1 MERGQAAPAAPPP
14 QPGQTAVGTQRPQK
28 RFFRKGR
35 PTASTPNKPRDW
47 PTLSHPPRPFPLGR
61 GALHCPWGL
70 AGRMCAFG
78 FFLPSA
84 DRLGSLQGRQGPGL
98 RPSPGRPVSSLRCG
112 PRQPPLRPLTPFPLE
127 KRSGSATA
135 ARRGRFRGLTYPTS
149 PQDRKTRC
157 RPVSAPLNER
167 MTGQGRNAAT
177 AGWCGPQPG
186 TGEDSGQTGR
196 TLDAAAAARAS
207 RRGSRGGLLTPAPR
221 RLAGESGRAEGSA
234 LCPSPQGAEQV
245 APKASLTRVAS
256 ARSGARCRSGEAVRY
271 ENRLHIVSVLCIIS
285 VLI

>member
-1 MERGQAAPAAPPP
+1 MTPAAVAYPPLYASGGP
-14 QPGQTAVGTQRPQK
+14 AGGQTVA
-28 RFFRKGR
+28 FD
-35 PTASTPNKPRDW
+35 PRE
-47 PTLSHPPRPFPLGR
+47 
-61 GALHCPWGL
+61 
-70 AGRMCAFG
+70 
-78 FFLPSA
+78 
-84 DRLGSLQGRQGPGL
+84 QGDGL

-135 ARRGRFRGLTYPTS
+135 ARRGRFRGLTYPTP

-167 MTGQGRNAAT
+167 MTRQGRNAAT

-186 TGEDSGQTGR
+186 TGEDSGQTWR

-256 ARSGARCRSGEAVRY
+256 ARPGARCGSCGMQIKSHPKLRQFSG
-271 ENRLHIVSVLCIIS
+271 LF
-285 VLI
+285 

>member
-1 MERGQAAPAAPPP
+1 MTPAAVAYPPLYASGGP
-14 QPGQTAVGTQRPQK
+14 AGGQTVAFDPREQGDGLRPKPLPHSGSVGS
-28 RFFRKGR
+28 F
-35 PTASTPNKPRDW
+35 
-47 PTLSHPPRPFPLGR
+47 
-61 GALHCPWGL
+61 
-70 AGRMCAFG
+70 
-78 FFLPSA
+78 
-84 DRLGSLQGRQGPGL
+84 QGRQGPGL

-135 ARRGRFRGLTYPTS
+135 ARRGRFRGLTYPTP

-207 RRGSRGGLLTPAPR
+207 RRGSRGGLLTRGRLRKRKIKHAKPPPAFR
-221 RLAGESGRAEGSA
+221 
-234 LCPSPQGAEQV
+234 
-245 APKASLTRVAS
+245 S
-256 ARSGARCRSGEAVRY
+256 ARPTIPARAAPCSVGSRCPPGTPAAAARAV
-271 ENRLHIVSVLCIIS
+271 
-285 VLI
+285 

>member
-1 MERGQAAPAAPPP
+1 MPPAAL
-14 QPGQTAVGTQRPQK
+14 PGAK
-28 RFFRKGR
+28 RSR
-35 PTASTPNKPRDW
+35 
-47 PTLSHPPRPFPLGR
+47 LI
-61 GALHCPWGL
+61 
-70 AGRMCAFG
+70 
-78 FFLPSA
+78 
-84 DRLGSLQGRQGPGL
+84 LGSRGSFQGRQGPGL

-135 ARRGRFRGLTYPTS
+135 APS
-149 PQDRKTRC
+149 
-157 RPVSAPLNER
+157 
-167 MTGQGRNAAT
+167 
-177 AGWCGPQPG
+177 GWCGPQPG

-256 ARSGARCRSGEAVRY
+256 ARPGARCGSGEAVRY
-271 ENRLHIVSVLCIIS
+271 ENRLRIVSVLRIMSI
-285 VLI
+285 LIRFTPIRYERSNDHGTSGHHF

>member
-1 MERGQAAPAAPPP
+1 MTPAAVAYPPLYASGGP
-14 QPGQTAVGTQRPQK
+14 AGGQTVAFDPREQGDGLRPKPLPHSGSVGS
-28 RFFRKGR
+28 F
-35 PTASTPNKPRDW
+35 
-47 PTLSHPPRPFPLGR
+47 
-61 GALHCPWGL
+61 
-70 AGRMCAFG
+70 
-78 FFLPSA
+78 
-84 DRLGSLQGRQGPGL
+84 QGRQGPGL

-135 ARRGRFRGLTYPTS
+135 ARRGRFRGLTYPTP

-256 ARSGARCRSGEAVRY
+256 ARPGARCRRSGAAVRY
-271 ENRLHIVSVLCIIS
+271 ENRLCIVLYSRIIS
-285 VLI
+285 YQYEIQ

>member
-1 MERGQAAPAAPPP
+1 MPP
-14 QPGQTAVGTQRPQK
+14 
-28 RFFRKGR
+28 
-35 PTASTPNKPRDW
+35 
-47 PTLSHPPRPFPLGR
+47 
-61 GALHCPWGL
+61 
-70 AGRMCAFG
+70 
-78 FFLPSA
+78 
-84 DRLGSLQGRQGPGL
+84 
-98 RPSPGRPVSSLRCG
+98 
-112 PRQPPLRPLTPFPLE
+112 
-127 KRSGSATA
+127 A
-135 ARRGRFRGLTYPTS
+135 ARRGRFRGLTYPTP

-256 ARSGARCRSGEAVRY
+256 ARPGARCGSGEAVRY
-271 ENRLHIVSVLCIIS
+271 ENRLHIVSVLRIMS
-285 VLI
+285 VLIRFTPIRYERSNDHGTSGHHF

>member
-1 MERGQAAPAAPPP
+1 MPSGTAQQPA
-14 QPGQTAVGTQRPQK
+14 GAV
-28 RFFRKGR
+28 
-35 PTASTPNKPRDW
+35 
-47 PTLSHPPRPFPLGR
+47 
-61 GALHCPWGL
+61 
-70 AGRMCAFG
+70 
-78 FFLPSA
+78 
-84 DRLGSLQGRQGPGL
+84 
-98 RPSPGRPVSSLRCG
+98 
-112 PRQPPLRPLTPFPLE
+112 
-127 KRSGSATA
+127 
-135 ARRGRFRGLTYPTS
+135 FRGLAYQARPKAE
-149 PQDRKTRC
+149 KTRC

-256 ARSGARCRSGEAVRY
+256 ARPGARCRRPARRY
-271 ENRLHIVSVLCIIS
+271 VTKTACVSYLYHVSYLYWYEIHDTRYRRPRYDP
-285 VLI
+285 V

>member
-1 MERGQAAPAAPPP
+1 MTPAAVAYPPLYASGGP
-14 QPGQTAVGTQRPQK
+14 AGGQTVAFDPREQGDGLRPKPLLHSGSVGS
-28 RFFRKGR
+28 F
-35 PTASTPNKPRDW
+35 
-47 PTLSHPPRPFPLGR
+47 
-61 GALHCPWGL
+61 
-70 AGRMCAFG
+70 
-78 FFLPSA
+78 
-84 DRLGSLQGRQGPGL
+84 QGRQGPGL

-135 ARRGRFRGLTYPTS
+135 ARRGRFRGLTYPTP

-207 RRGSRGGLLTPAPR
+207 RRRVRGVQR
-221 RLAGESGRAEGSA
+221 GSA
-234 LCPSPQGAEQV
+234 PLPKPAGRGASS
-245 APKASLTRVAS
+245 PKASLTRVAS
-256 ARSGARCRSGEAVRY
+256 ARPGARCRRPARRY
-271 ENRLHIVSVLCIIS
+271 VTKTACVSYLYHVSYLY
-285 VLI
+285 

>member
-1 MERGQAAPAAPPP
+1 
-14 QPGQTAVGTQRPQK
+14 
-28 RFFRKGR
+28 
-35 PTASTPNKPRDW
+35 
-47 PTLSHPPRPFPLGR
+47 
-61 GALHCPWGL
+61 
-70 AGRMCAFG
+70 MCAFG

-84 DRLGSLQGRQGPGL
+84 DRLGSFQGRQGPGL

-135 ARRGRFRGLTYPTS
+135 ARRGRFRGLTYPTP

-207 RRGSRGGLLTPAPR
+207 RRGSRGRAFNPCSPTPRGRERACRGQRP
-221 RLAGESGRAEGSA
+221 LPKPAGR
-234 LCPSPQGAEQV
+234 GASRGHLRKRKIKH
-245 APKASLTRVAS
+245 AKA
-256 ARSGARCRSGEAVRY
+256 
-271 ENRLHIVSVLCIIS
+271 
-285 VLI
+285 

>member
-1 MERGQAAPAAPPP
+1 MPPAAL
-14 QPGQTAVGTQRPQK
+14 PGAKRSRLILGSRGTAYGLNPC
-28 RFFRKGR
+28 
-35 PTASTPNKPRDW
+35 ST
-47 PTLSHPPRPFPLGR
+47 R
-61 GALHCPWGL
+61 GAWGRSK
-70 AGRMCAFG
+70 GIK
-78 FFLPSA
+78 
-84 DRLGSLQGRQGPGL
+84 GSLRRDPHPFGARPYRAAL
-98 RPSPGRPVSSLRCG
+98 RVRLPVA
-112 PRQPPLRPLTPFPLE
+112 PLTPFPLQQPNMP
-127 KRSGSATA
+127 SGSAPA
-135 ARRGRFRGLTYPTS
+135 AYRGRFRGLAYPRH
-149 PQDRKTRC
+149 PEAGKTRC

-256 ARSGARCRSGEAVRY
+256 ARPGARCRRPARRY
-271 ENRLHIVSVLCIIS
+271 VMKTACVSYLYHVSYLY
-285 VLI
+285 

>member
-1 MERGQAAPAAPPP
+1 MWLVLALGAFFRALARCQVRSSWHTKTAKAVFQGSRPTTWCMTPAAVAYPPLYASGGP
-14 QPGQTAVGTQRPQK
+14 AGGQTVAFDPREQGDGLRPKPLLHSGSVGS
-28 RFFRKGR
+28 F
-35 PTASTPNKPRDW
+35 
-47 PTLSHPPRPFPLGR
+47 
-61 GALHCPWGL
+61 
-70 AGRMCAFG
+70 
-78 FFLPSA
+78 
-84 DRLGSLQGRQGPGL
+84 QGRQGPGL

-135 ARRGRFRGLTYPTS
+135 APS
-149 PQDRKTRC
+149 
-157 RPVSAPLNER
+157 
-167 MTGQGRNAAT
+167 
-177 AGWCGPQPG
+177 GWCGPQPG

-245 APKASLTRVAS
+245 ASCPT
-256 ARSGARCRSGEAVRY
+256 GQRY
-271 ENRLHIVSVLCIIS
+271 VTKIACISYLYCVSYLY
-285 VLI
+285 

>member
-1 MERGQAAPAAPPP
+1 
-14 QPGQTAVGTQRPQK
+14 
-28 RFFRKGR
+28 
-35 PTASTPNKPRDW
+35 
-47 PTLSHPPRPFPLGR
+47 
-61 GALHCPWGL
+61 
-70 AGRMCAFG
+70 MCAFG

-84 DRLGSLQGRQGPGL
+84 DRLGSFQGRQGPGL

-127 KRSGSATA
+127 KRSRRAIA
-135 ARRGRFRGLTYPTS
+135 ARRGRFRGLAYPS
-149 PQDRKTRC
+149 HPKIGKTRC
-157 RPVSAPLNER
+157 SPIPER

-186 TGEDSGQTGR
+186 TGEDSGQSWR

-245 APKASLTRVAS
+245 AS
-256 ARSGARCRSGEAVRY
+256 ARPGARCRRPARRY
-271 ENRLHIVSVLCIIS
+271 VTKTTCVSYLYHVSYLYWYEIHDTRYRRPRYDP
-285 VLI
+285 V

>member
-1 MERGQAAPAAPPP
+1 MTPAAVAYPPLYASGGP
-14 QPGQTAVGTQRPQK
+14 AGGQTVAFDPREQGDGLRPKPLPHSGSVGS
-28 RFFRKGR
+28 F
-35 PTASTPNKPRDW
+35 
-47 PTLSHPPRPFPLGR
+47 
-61 GALHCPWGL
+61 
-70 AGRMCAFG
+70 
-78 FFLPSA
+78 
-84 DRLGSLQGRQGPGL
+84 QGRQGPGL

-135 ARRGRFRGLTYPTS
+135 ARRGRFRGLTYPTP

-186 TGEDSGQTGR
+186 TGEDSGQTWR

-256 ARSGARCRSGEAVRY
+256 ARPGARCRRSGAAVRY
-271 ENRLHIVSVLCIIS
+271 ESRLHIVSVLYIIS
-285 VLI
+285 VLIRFAQIRYERSNDHGTSGHHF

>member
-1 MERGQAAPAAPPP
+1 MPPAAL
-14 QPGQTAVGTQRPQK
+14 PGAKRSRLILGSRGTAYGLNPC
-28 RFFRKGR
+28 
-35 PTASTPNKPRDW
+35 ST
-47 PTLSHPPRPFPLGR
+47 R
-61 GALHCPWGL
+61 GAWGRSK
-70 AGRMCAFG
+70 GIK
-78 FFLPSA
+78 
-84 DRLGSLQGRQGPGL
+84 GSLRRDPHPFGARPYRAAL
-98 RPSPGRPVSSLRCG
+98 RVRLPVA
-112 PRQPPLRPLTPFPLE
+112 PLTPFPLQQPNLP
-127 KRSGSATA
+127 SGSAPA
-135 ARRGRFRGLTYPTS
+135 AYGAVSGVWHTQGTPEAG
-149 PQDRKTRC
+149 KTRC

-256 ARSGARCRSGEAVRY
+256 ARPGARCRRPARRY
-271 ENRLHIVSVLCIIS
+271 VTKTACVSYLYHVSYLY
-285 VLI
+285 

>member
-1 MERGQAAPAAPPP
+1 MTPAAVAYPPLYASGGP
-14 QPGQTAVGTQRPQK
+14 AGGQTVAFDPREQGDGLRPKPLPHSGSVGS
-28 RFFRKGR
+28 F
-35 PTASTPNKPRDW
+35 
-47 PTLSHPPRPFPLGR
+47 
-61 GALHCPWGL
+61 
-70 AGRMCAFG
+70 
-78 FFLPSA
+78 
-84 DRLGSLQGRQGPGL
+84 QGRQGPGL

-135 ARRGRFRGLTYPTS
+135 ARRGRFRGLTYPTP

-245 APKASLTRVAS
+245 GGTS
-256 ARSGARCRSGEAVRY
+256 
-271 ENRLHIVSVLCIIS
+271 ENGK
-285 VLI
+285 

>member
-1 MERGQAAPAAPPP
+1 MPSGSAPAAY
-14 QPGQTAVGTQRPQK
+14 R
-28 RFFRKGR
+28 GR
-35 PTASTPNKPRDW
+35 LR
-47 PTLSHPPRPFPLGR
+47 
-61 GALHCPWGL
+61 GL
-70 AGRMCAFG
+70 AY
-78 FFLPSA
+78 
-84 DRLGSLQGRQGPGL
+84 
-98 RPSPGRPVSSLRCG
+98 
-112 PRQPPLRPLTPFPLE
+112 PRHPE
-127 KRSGSATA
+127 AG
-135 ARRGRFRGLTYPTS
+135 
-149 PQDRKTRC
+149 KTRC

-245 APKASLTRVAS
+245 AS
-256 ARSGARCRSGEAVRY
+256 ARPGARCRCPARRY
-271 ENRLHIVSVLCIIS
+271 VTKTTCVSYLYHVSYLYWYEIHDTRYRRPRYDP
-285 VLI
+285 V

>member
-1 MERGQAAPAAPPP
+1 MTPAAVAYPPLYASGGP
-14 QPGQTAVGTQRPQK
+14 AGGQTVAFDPREQGDGLRPKPLLHSGSVGS
-28 RFFRKGR
+28 F
-35 PTASTPNKPRDW
+35 
-47 PTLSHPPRPFPLGR
+47 
-61 GALHCPWGL
+61 
-70 AGRMCAFG
+70 
-78 FFLPSA
+78 
-84 DRLGSLQGRQGPGL
+84 QGRQGPGL

-127 KRSGSATA
+127 KRSGSAAA
-135 ARRGRFRGLTYPTS
+135 ARRGRIRGLAYPSHPKTG
-149 PQDRKTRC
+149 KTRC
-157 RPVSAPLNER
+157 RPIPER

-256 ARSGARCRSGEAVRY
+256 GPTGRKVPIWRGGTLRKPLVYR
-271 ENRLHIVSVLCIIS
+271 II
-285 VLI
+285 

>member
-1 MERGQAAPAAPPP
+1 MKQVIHAESPPPTTLNRPPLVPKTTLNRPPFFTLNRPPLNRYGYAFKVLTYKYLPIIGCAYRWITQATAQHRHRKRPKGRGTPAGFPRFAAPPPAENVAASGQPFTKRGQAAHAAPPP
-14 QPGQTAVGTQRPQK
+14 HPGQTAVGTPRPQK

-84 DRLGSLQGRQGPGL
+84 DRLGSFQGRQGPGL

-127 KRSGSATA
+127 KRSGSAAA
-135 ARRGRFRGLTYPTS
+135 ARRGRFRGLAYPKP

-157 RPVSAPLNER
+157 R
-167 MTGQGRNAAT
+167 
-177 AGWCGPQPG
+177 GW
-186 TGEDSGQTGR
+186 
-196 TLDAAAAARAS
+196 
-207 RRGSRGGLLTPAPR
+207 
-221 RLAGESGRAEGSA
+221 
-234 LCPSPQGAEQV
+234 
-245 APKASLTRVAS
+245 
-256 ARSGARCRSGEAVRY
+256 
-271 ENRLHIVSVLCIIS
+271 
-285 VLI
+285 